1 MVAFN
6 HRSFLAAVALSS
18 AAFVA
23 GLTLA
28 SAQEIA
34 DSHIKAA
41 RAAITSIH
49 ATDSMDSILPQA
61 NVLLKQEL
69 IQKNPDREA
78 DIITLTDEET
88 IKLAARRGD
97 LEKEVAIAFARAFTE
112 QELTE
117 IANFHNSP
125 AGKKFLADSPIVG
138 REVEKAVNIW
148 QLGIARDLSEAVA
161 KRLAE
166 TAPAPAPAP
175 EAAPAPA
182 DAPAQPAAPALKP
195 PAN

>member
-1 MVAFN
+1 MVAIN
-6 HRSFLAAVALSS
+6 RSLFAALALSG

-23 GLTLA
+23 GLAPA

-34 DSHIKAA
+34 ESHLKAA

-49 ATDSMDSILPQA
+49 ATDSMDAILPQA

-78 DIITLTDEET
+78 DIIQMTDEET
-88 IKLAARRGD
+88 LKLAARRGD
-97 LEKEVAIAFARAFTE
+97 LEKEVATAFARAFTE

-117 IANFHNSP
+117 IANFHNS
-125 AGKKFLADSPIVG
+125 ATGKKFLADSPIVG

-148 QLGIARDLSEAVA
+148 QIGIARDLSQAVA

-166 TAPAPAPAP
+166 TAPPPAPAPAQ
-175 EAAPAPA
+175 EAAPAE
-182 DAPAQPAAPALKP
+182 APAAPAAPALQP
-195 PAN
+195 PKN

>member
-1 MVAFN
+1 MVAIN
-6 HRSFLAAVALSS
+6 RSLFAALVLSG

-23 GLTLA
+23 GLAPA

-34 DSHIKAA
+34 ESHLKAA

-49 ATDSMDSILPQA
+49 ATDSMDAILPQA

-78 DIITLTDEET
+78 DIIQMTDEET
-88 IKLAARRGD
+88 LKLAARRGD
-97 LEKEVAIAFARAFTE
+97 LEKEVATAFARAFTE

-117 IANFHNSP
+117 IANFHNS
-125 AGKKFLADSPIVG
+125 ATGKKFLADSPIVG

-148 QLGIARDLSEAVA
+148 QIGIARDLSQAVA

-166 TAPAPAPAP
+166 TAPPPAPAPAQ
-175 EAAPAPA
+175 EAAPAE
-182 DAPAQPAAPALKP
+182 APAAPAAPALQP
-195 PAN
+195 PKN